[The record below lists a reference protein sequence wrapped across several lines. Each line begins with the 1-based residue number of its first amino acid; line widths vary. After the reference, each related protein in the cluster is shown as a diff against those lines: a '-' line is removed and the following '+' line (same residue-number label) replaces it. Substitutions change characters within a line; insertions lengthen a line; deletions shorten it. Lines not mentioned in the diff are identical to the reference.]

1 MRALVAR
8 RLLQAAVIVAIAATT
23 TFLLVQLAPGDPLG
37 DLVENPRVAPEMRER
52 LRARWGLD
60 RPMHEQYALYLRNLA
75 RGDLGWSFSKNRP
88 VADAIVDALP
98 NTLLLMGVALFGAF
112 ALGMAAGV
120 IRAGRRGSVADRALG
135 AGTLVFYSMPDFWL
149 AIMAMLV
156 FAYWIPIFP
165 TSGMTTAVVYDYLSP
180 IGKLIDRLKHLV
192 LPATT
197 LVLLL
202 AAIIARYQRAAFLDV
217 ATQDFVRT
225 ARAKGLTERAVLWR
239 HVLRNAL
246 LPVITLLGLALPM
259 LVGGAVFI
267 ETVFA
272 WPGIG
277 GLAVG
282 AIAARDHALVMAI
295 VVMGSVLVTLGS
307 LLADLL
313 YAVADPRLR
322 LHSPTS
328 A

>member
-8 RLLQAAVIVAIAATT
+8 RLLQAVVIVAIAATA
-23 TFLLVQLAPGDPLG
+23 TFLLVKLAPGDPLG
-37 DLVENPRVAPEMRER
+37 DLVTNPRVPAEVRER
-52 LRARWGLD
+52 LREQWGLD
-60 RPMHEQYALYLRNLA
+60 RPVHEQYALYVRNLA
-75 RGDLGWSFSKNRP
+75 RGDLGWSLSQSRP
-88 VADAIVDALP
+88 VAHALVDALP
-98 NTLLLMGVALFGAF
+98 NTLLLMGVALVGAF
-112 ALGMAAGV
+112 VLGVATGVVRAA
-120 IRAGRRGSVADRALG
+120 RRGSVADHALG
-135 AGTLVFYSMPDFWL
+135 AGTLFFYSMPDFWL

-165 TSGMTTAVVYDYLSP
+165 TSGMTTPVIYDYLSP
-180 IGKLIDRLKHLV
+180 AGKLLDRLRHLV

-267 ETVFA
+267 ERVFA
-272 WPGIG
+272 WPGMGRLVI
-277 GLAVG
+277 A
-282 AIAARDHALVMAI
+282 AIEARDHSLVMATVI
-295 VVMGSVLVTLGS
+295 LGSVLVTLGS
-307 LLADLL
+307 LLADVL
-313 YAVADPRLR
+313 YVVADPRLR
-322 LHSPTS
+322 LDTR
-328 A
+328 

>member
-37 DLVENPRVAPEMRER
+37 DLVENPRVPLEVRER

-60 RPMHEQYALYLRNLA
+60 RPMHEQYVLYVRNLA
-75 RGDLGWSFSKNRP
+75 RGDLGWSFSQNRP
-88 VADAIVDALP
+88 VADAVIDALP
-98 NTLLLMGVALFGAF
+98 NTLLLMGVALIGAF
-112 ALGMAAGV
+112 ALGMTAGV
-120 IRAGRRGSVADRALG
+120 IRAGRRGSMADRALG

-156 FAYWIPIFP
+156 FAYWVPLFP
-165 TSGMTTAVVYDYLSP
+165 TSGMTTAVLYDYLSP
-180 IGKLIDRLKHLV
+180 AGKLIDRLKHLV

-246 LPVITLLGLALPM
+246 LPVITLLGLSLPM
-259 LVGGAVFI
+259 LVGGSVFI
-267 ETVFA
+267 EQVFA
-272 WPGIG
+272 WPGMG
-277 GLAVG
+277 RLAVG
-282 AIAARDHALVMAI
+282 AIAARDHALVMA
-295 VVMGSVLVTLGS
+295 VVLMGSGLVTLGS
-307 LLADLL
+307 LIADLL
-313 YAVADPRLR
+313 YVVADPRLR

-328 A
+328 G

>member
-23 TFLLVQLAPGDPLG
+23 AFLLVQLAPGDPLG
-37 DLVENPRVAPEMRER
+37 DLVENPRVSREVRDR
-52 LRARWGLD
+52 LRARWCLD
-60 RPMHEQYALYLRNLA
+60 RPIHGQYACYLRNLA
-75 RGDLGWSFSKNRP
+75 QGDLGWSFSQNRP
-88 VADAIVDALP
+88 VADAITDALP
-98 NTLLLMGVALFGAF
+98 NTLLLMGLALIGAF
-112 ALGMAAGV
+112 ALGVTAGV
-120 IRAGRRGSVADRALG
+120 IRAGRRGSMADRALG

-156 FAYWIPIFP
+156 FAYWIPVFP
-165 TSGMTTAVVYDYLSP
+165 TSAMTTPLMYDYLSP

-192 LPATT
+192 LPVTT

-246 LPVITLLGLALPM
+246 LPVITLLGLSLPM

-267 ETVFA
+267 EQVFA
-272 WPGIG
+272 WPGMG
-277 GLAVG
+277 RLAVG
-282 AIAARDHALVMAI
+282 AIAARDHSLVMAV

-307 LLADLL
+307 LIADLL
-313 YAVADPRLR
+313 YVVADPRLR
-322 LHSPTS
+322 LHSPTRG
-328 A
+328 

>member
-8 RLLQAAVIVAIAATT
+8 RLLQAVVIVAIAATT
-23 TFLLVQLAPGDPLG
+23 TFLLVQLAPGDPLD
-37 DLVENPRVAPEMRER
+37 DLLENPRVSREMRER
-52 LRARWGLD
+52 LRERWGLD
-60 RPMHEQYALYLRNLA
+60 RPVHEQYVLYLRNLA
-75 RGDLGWSFSKNRP
+75 RGDLGWSFSKSRP
-88 VADAIVDALP
+88 VADAIIDALP
-98 NTLLLMGVALFGAF
+98 NTLLLMGVALIGAF
-112 ALGMAAGV
+112 VLGVTAGV

-165 TSGMTTAVVYDYLSP
+165 TTGMTTAVVYDYLSP

-217 ATQDFVRT
+217 ATLDFVRT

-246 LPVITLLGLALPM
+246 LPVITLIGLALPM

-267 ETVFA
+267 ERVFA
-272 WPGIG
+272 WPGMG
-277 GLAVG
+277 RLVVE
-282 AIAARDHALVMAI
+282 AIAARDHSLVTASVI
-295 VVMGSVLVTLGS
+295 MGSVLVTLGN

-322 LHSPTS
+322 LHSPTG

>member
-8 RLLQAAVIVAIAATT
+8 RLREAAVIVAIAATT
-23 TFLLVQLAPGDPLG
+23 AFLLVQLAPGDPLI
-37 DLVENPRVAPEMRER
+37 DLIENPRVPPEVRDR

-60 RPMHEQYALYLRNLA
+60 RPMHEQYLLYLRNLA
-75 RGDLGWSFSKNRP
+75 RGDLGWSFSQSRP
-88 VADAIVDALP
+88 VANAIADALP
-98 NTLLLMGVALFGAF
+98 NTLLLMGVALIGAF
-112 ALGMAAGV
+112 ALGVATGVVRAAQ
-120 IRAGRRGSVADRALG
+120 RGSLADRALG
-135 AGTLVFYSMPDFWL
+135 AGTLMFYSMPDFWL

-156 FAYWIPIFP
+156 FAYWIPVFP
-165 TSGMTTAVVYDYLSP
+165 TSGMTTPLIYDYLSP
-180 IGKLIDRLKHLV
+180 AGKLLDRLWHLV

-197 LVLLL
+197 LALLL

-225 ARAKGLTERAVLWR
+225 ARAKGLPERAVLWR

-246 LPVITLLGLALPM
+246 FPVITLVGLALPM

-267 ETVFA
+267 EQVFA
-272 WPGIG
+272 WPGLG
-277 GLAVG
+277 RLAVG

-322 LHSPTS
+322 LQAPMS

>member
-8 RLLQAAVIVAIAATT
+8 RLLQAVVIVAIAATA

-37 DLVENPRVAPEMRER
+37 DLVTNPRVPAEVRER
-52 LRARWGLD
+52 LRERWGLD
-60 RPMHEQYALYLRNLA
+60 RPVHEQYALYVRNLA
-75 RGDLGWSFSKNRP
+75 RGDLGWSFSQSRP
-88 VADAIVDALP
+88 VAHALVDALP
-98 NTLLLMGVALFGAF
+98 NTMLLMGVALIGAF
-112 ALGMAAGV
+112 VLGVATGVVRAA
-120 IRAGRRGSVADRALG
+120 RRGSVADRALG
-135 AGTLVFYSMPDFWL
+135 AGTLFFYSMPDFWL

-156 FAYWIPIFP
+156 FAYWVPIFP
-165 TSGMTTAVVYDYLSP
+165 TSGMTTAVIYDYLSP
-180 IGKLIDRLKHLV
+180 AGKLLDRLRHLV

-267 ETVFA
+267 EHVFA
-272 WPGIG
+272 WPGMG
-277 GLAVG
+277 RLVVV
-282 AIAARDHALVMAI
+282 AIAARDHSLVMAI
-295 VVMGSVLVTLGS
+295 VILGSVLVTLGS
-307 LLADLL
+307 LLADVL

-322 LHSPTS
+322 LH
-328 A
+328 AR

>member
-37 DLVENPRVAPEMRER
+37 DLVENPRVPLEVRER

-60 RPMHEQYALYLRNLA
+60 RPMHEQYVLYVRNLA
-75 RGDLGWSFSKNRP
+75 RGDLGWSFSQNRP
-88 VADAIVDALP
+88 VADAVIDALP
-98 NTLLLMGVALFGAF
+98 NTLLLMGVALIGAF
-112 ALGMAAGV
+112 ALGMTAGV
-120 IRAGRRGSVADRALG
+120 IRAGRRGSMADRALG

-156 FAYWIPIFP
+156 FAYWVPVFP
-165 TSGMTTAVVYDYLSP
+165 TSGMTTAVLYDYLSP
-180 IGKLIDRLKHLV
+180 AGKLIDRLKHLV

-246 LPVITLLGLALPM
+246 LPVITLLGLSLPM
-259 LVGGAVFI
+259 LVGGSVFI
-267 ETVFA
+267 EQVFA
-272 WPGIG
+272 WPGMG
-277 GLAVG
+277 RLAVG
-282 AIAARDHALVMAI
+282 AIAARDHALVMA
-295 VVMGSVLVTLGS
+295 VVLMGSGLVTLGS
-307 LLADLL
+307 LMADLL
-313 YAVADPRLR
+313 YVVADPRLR

-328 A
+328 G

>member
-8 RLLQAAVIVAIAATT
+8 RLLQAAVVVAIAATT
-23 TFLLVQLAPGDPLG
+23 AFLLVQLAPGDPLG
-37 DLVENPRVAPEMRER
+37 DLLENPRVSLEVRDR
-52 LRARWGLD
+52 LRARWCLD
-60 RPMHEQYALYLRNLA
+60 RPIHGQYACYLRNLA
-75 RGDLGWSFSKNRP
+75 RGDLGWSFSRSRP
-88 VADAIVDALP
+88 VADAIADALP
-98 NTLLLMGVALFGAF
+98 NTLLLMGVALIGAF
-112 ALGMAAGV
+112 ALGVAAGV
-120 IRAGRRGSVADRALG
+120 IRGGRRGSVADRALG
-135 AGTLVFYSMPDFWL
+135 TGTLVFYSMPEFWL
-149 AIMAMLV
+149 ATMAMLV

-165 TSGMTTAVVYDYLSP
+165 TSGMTTAVVHDYLSP
-180 IGKLIDRLKHLV
+180 VGKLVDRLRHLV

-225 ARAKGLTERAVLWR
+225 ARAKGLPERAVLWR

-267 ETVFA
+267 EHVFA

-277 GLAVG
+277 RLAVG

-313 YAVADPRLR
+313 YAIADPRLR
-322 LHSPTS
+322 RIQR
-328 A
+328 

>member
-8 RLLQAAVIVAIAATT
+8 RLLQAVVIVTIAATV

-37 DLVENPRVAPEMRER
+37 DLVTNPRVPAEVRER
-52 LRARWGLD
+52 LRERWCLD
-60 RPMHEQYALYLRNLA
+60 RPIHGQYACYLRNLA
-75 RGDLGWSFSKNRP
+75 RGDLGWSFSQSRP
-88 VADAIVDALP
+88 VAHAVVDALP
-98 NTLLLMGVALFGAF
+98 NTLLLMGVALIGAF
-112 ALGMAAGV
+112 VLGVATGVVRAA
-120 IRAGRRGSVADRALG
+120 RRGSGADRALG
-135 AGTLVFYSMPDFWL
+135 AGTLFFYSMPDFWL
-149 AIMAMLV
+149 ATMAMLV
-156 FAYWIPIFP
+156 FAYWVPIFP
-165 TSGMTTAVVYDYLSP
+165 TSGMTTPVIYDYLSVG
-180 IGKLIDRLKHLV
+180 GKLLDRLWHLV

-267 ETVFA
+267 ERVFA
-272 WPGIG
+272 WPGMG
-277 GLAVG
+277 QLVVG
-282 AIAARDHALVMAI
+282 AIAARDHSLVTAI
-295 VVMGSVLVTLGS
+295 VILGSVLVTLGS
-307 LLADLL
+307 LLADVL

-322 LHSPTS
+322 LHTR
-328 A
+328 

>member
-1 MRALVAR
+1 MRALIAR

-23 TFLLVQLAPGDPLG
+23 AFLLVQLAPGDPLG
-37 DLVENPRVAPEMRER
+37 DLLENPRVPVEVRDR
-52 LRARWGLD
+52 LRERWGLD
-60 RPMHEQYALYLRNLA
+60 RPIHEQYLLYLRNLA
-75 RGDLGWSFSKNRP
+75 RGDLGWSFSQSRP
-88 VADAIVDALP
+88 VADAIADALP
-98 NTLLLMGVALFGAF
+98 NTLLLMGVALIGAF
-112 ALGMAAGV
+112 ALGVAAGV
-120 IRAGRRGSVADRALG
+120 IRAGRRGSMADRVLG
-135 AGTLVFYSMPDFWL
+135 AGTLLFYSMPDFWL
-149 AIMAMLV
+149 ALMAMLV
-156 FAYWIPIFP
+156 FAYWIPVFP
-165 TSGMTTAVVYDYLSP
+165 TSGMTTAVMYDYLSP
-180 IGKLIDRLKHLV
+180 AGKLFDRLWHLV

-225 ARAKGLTERAVLWR
+225 ARAKGLQERAVLWR

-267 ETVFA
+267 EQVFA

-277 GLAVG
+277 RLAVG
-282 AIAARDHALVMAI
+282 AIAARDHSLVVAI
-295 VVMGSVLVTLGS
+295 VIMGSVLVTLGS

-313 YAVADPRLR
+313 YAIADPRLR
-322 LHSPTS
+322 HVHQ
-328 A
+328 

>member
-8 RLLQAAVIVAIAATT
+8 RLLQAVVIVAIAATA

-37 DLVENPRVAPEMRER
+37 DLVTNPRVPAEVRER
-52 LRARWGLD
+52 LRERWGLD
-60 RPMHEQYALYLRNLA
+60 RPVHEQYALYVRNLA
-75 RGDLGWSFSKNRP
+75 RGDLGWSFSQSRP
-88 VADAIVDALP
+88 VAHALVDALP
-98 NTLLLMGVALFGAF
+98 NTMLLMGVALVGAF
-112 ALGMAAGV
+112 VLGVATGVVRAA
-120 IRAGRRGSVADRALG
+120 RRGSVADRALG
-135 AGTLVFYSMPDFWL
+135 AGTLFFYSMPDFWL

-156 FAYWIPIFP
+156 FAYWVPIFP
-165 TSGMTTAVVYDYLSP
+165 TSGMTTAVIYDYLSP
-180 IGKLIDRLKHLV
+180 AGKLLDRLRHLV

-267 ETVFA
+267 EHVFA
-272 WPGIG
+272 WPGMG
-277 GLAVG
+277 RLVVV
-282 AIAARDHALVMAI
+282 AIAARDHSLVMAI
-295 VVMGSVLVTLGS
+295 VILGSVLVTLGS
-307 LLADLL
+307 LLADVL

-322 LHSPTS
+322 LDTR
-328 A
+328 

>member
-8 RLLQAAVIVAIAATT
+8 RLLQAAVIVAIAATV

-37 DLVENPRVAPEMRER
+37 DLLTNPRVPPEVRER
-52 LRARWGLD
+52 LRARWCLD
-60 RPMHEQYALYLRNLA
+60 RPVLGQYACYLRNLA
-75 RGDLGWSFSKNRP
+75 RGDLGWSFSQSRP
-88 VADAIVDALP
+88 VADAIADALP
-98 NTLLLMGVALFGAF
+98 NTLVLMSVALFGAF
-112 ALGMAAGV
+112 FVGVTTGVVRAA
-120 IRAGRRGSVADRALG
+120 RRGSFADRALG

-156 FAYWIPIFP
+156 LANWIPMFP
-165 TSGMTTAVVYDYLSP
+165 TSGMTTAGLYDYLSP
-180 IGKLIDRLKHLV
+180 VGKLLDRLHHIV
-192 LPATT
+192 LPAGT

-217 ATQDFVRT
+217 ASQDFVRT
-225 ARAKGLTERAVLWR
+225 ARAKGLRERAVLWR

-259 LVGGAVFI
+259 LIGGAVFI
-267 ETVFA
+267 ERVFA
-272 WPGIG
+272 WPGM
-277 GLAVG
+277 GLLVVG
-282 AIAARDHALVMAI
+282 AIAARDHSLVMAI
-295 VVMGSVLVTLGS
+295 VIIGSVLVTLGS

-322 LHSPTS
+322 LHGR
-328 A
+328 

>member
-37 DLVENPRVAPEMRER
+37 DLVENPRVPLEVRER

-60 RPMHEQYALYLRNLA
+60 RPIHEQYVLYVRNLA
-75 RGDLGWSFSKNRP
+75 RGDLGWSFSQNRP
-88 VADAIVDALP
+88 VADAVIDALP
-98 NTLLLMGVALFGAF
+98 NTLLLMGVALIGAF
-112 ALGMAAGV
+112 ALGMTAGV
-120 IRAGRRGSVADRALG
+120 IRAGRRGSMADRALG

-156 FAYWIPIFP
+156 FAYWVPVFP
-165 TSGMTTAVVYDYLSP
+165 TSGMTTAVLYDYLSP
-180 IGKLIDRLKHLV
+180 AGKLIDRLKHLV

-246 LPVITLLGLALPM
+246 LPVITLLGLSLPM
-259 LVGGAVFI
+259 LVGGSVFI
-267 ETVFA
+267 EQVFA
-272 WPGIG
+272 WPGMG
-277 GLAVG
+277 RLAVG
-282 AIAARDHALVMAI
+282 AIAARDHALVMA
-295 VVMGSVLVTLGS
+295 VVLMGSGLVTLGS

-313 YAVADPRLR
+313 YVVADPRLR

-328 A
+328 G